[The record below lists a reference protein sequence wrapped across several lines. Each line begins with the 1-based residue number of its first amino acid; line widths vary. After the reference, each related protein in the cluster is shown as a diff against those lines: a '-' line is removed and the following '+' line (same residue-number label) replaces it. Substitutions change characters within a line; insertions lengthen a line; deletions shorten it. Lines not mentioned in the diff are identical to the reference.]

1 MTMTSNLLLMAAG
14 NSLRFKAQSGQH
26 KLLYPIAHQTILEQT
41 YATVHS
47 IFPKEHIHII
57 TNQAENEVCQLALT
71 FGSPVL
77 QIQSHGLGESI
88 AQGIQHIMHNR
99 HSDNVLILHADL
111 PFIQPTTIQAVL
123 NAAAHFPIVRP
134 SYQGKAGHPV
144 SFQKHLYPELINLQ
158 GDQGAQK
165 IISKHPHHLLMLDD
179 KGSINDID
187 RPEDIKRYYY
197 ENA

>member
-1 MTMTSNLLLMAAG
+1 MKMTSYLLLMTAG

-26 KLLYPIAHQTILEQT
+26 KLLYPIAHQTILEKT
-41 YATVHS
+41 YATAHS
-47 IFPKEHIHII
+47 VFPKEHIYII
-57 TNQAENEVCQLALT
+57 TNHAENEVCQLALT
-71 FGSPVL
+71 FDSPVL
-77 QIQSHGLGESI
+77 QIQSYGLGESI
-88 AQGIQHIMHNR
+88 AQGVQHIMHNH

-144 SFQKHLYPELINLQ
+144 SFQQHLYPELVNLQ
-158 GDQGAQK
+158 GDQGAHK
-165 IISKHPHHLLMLDD
+165 VISKHQHHLLMLDD